1 MEATV
6 ATNNL
11 AAKCL
16 IPLTILI
23 IKILIILLPL
33 ITSQLPSNL
42 TKGIEIYQSKLVL
55 AMNNRGQTND
65 SHHRGNFHHH
75 HHLAQPMVL
84 SKDSLEEKEQTLM
97 RKENNH
103 IRKIVTGTREEAIK
117 SLREGTNVIIDNPDK
132 TKEIQGIGLLR
143 ER

>member
-1 MEATV
+1 
-6 ATNNL
+6 
-11 AAKCL
+11 
-16 IPLTILI
+16 
-23 IKILIILLPL
+23 
-33 ITSQLPSNL
+33 
-42 TKGIEIYQSKLVL
+42 
-55 AMNNRGQTND
+55 
-65 SHHRGNFHHH
+65 
-75 HHLAQPMVL
+75 
-84 SKDSLEEKEQTLM
+84 M